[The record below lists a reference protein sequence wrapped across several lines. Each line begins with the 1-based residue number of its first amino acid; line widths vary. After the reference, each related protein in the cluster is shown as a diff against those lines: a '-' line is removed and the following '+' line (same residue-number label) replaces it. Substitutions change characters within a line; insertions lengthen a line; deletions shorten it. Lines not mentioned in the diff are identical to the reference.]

1 MKRIISAILAAAV
14 FITLFCSCAKNSPK
28 KESKYNTLYFKD
40 SSKSQKAAAT
50 FFNSANGKK
59 KTVNMK
65 KISTDKNSC
74 TFSCKGDTSA
84 YNMAYVTYEKKKT
97 DSFTFNKCTSGWHKT
112 KNNLFPYTQGKKDCY
127 KPKYDVLKFK
137 YQDYEKKV
145 YVWKP
150 VDYDAKSPEKYSTVY
165 TLDAYL
171 MMYIKEAER
180 SFRACPVVTEQ
191 VNAMNTVTGRN
202 AIVVGIDTS
211 FRRDSDL
218 TPDIG
223 ELRFENS
230 FDEMEGKKFA
240 SFIKNKVMPYIN
252 KHYNVY
258 TDARHNSIAGA
269 SLGGMEAFYIG
280 MEYPETFGTVGA
292 LSPSFWAFKDSAWV
306 KYLSGKKF
314 SNKSPFLYLY
324 SGNYDL
330 DVGPFVKTMYNN
342 LIKKGYP
349 KNKVVYHYIEEN
361 EHNTYCWRLMFSE
374 FLTAAAYGKI
384 EPLQKNK

>member
-1 MKRIISAILAAAV
+1 
-14 FITLFCSCAKNSPK
+14 
-28 KESKYNTLYFKD
+28 
-40 SSKSQKAAAT
+40 
-50 FFNSANGKK
+50 
-59 KTVNMK
+59 
-65 KISTDKNSC
+65 
-74 TFSCKGDTSA
+74 
-84 YNMAYVTYEKKKT
+84 
-97 DSFTFNKCTSGWHKT
+97 
-112 KNNLFPYTQGKKDCY
+112 
-127 KPKYDVLKFK
+127 
-137 YQDYEKKV
+137 
-145 YVWKP
+145 
-150 VDYDAKSPEKYSTVY
+150 
-165 TLDAYL
+165 
-171 MMYIKEAER
+171 
-180 SFRACPVVTEQ
+180 
-191 VNAMNTVTGRN
+191 
-202 AIVVGIDTS
+202 
-211 FRRDSDL
+211 
-218 TPDIG
+218 
-223 ELRFENS
+223 
-230 FDEMEGKKFA
+230 MEGKEFA

-280 MEYPETFGTVGA
+280 MEYPEAFGTVGA

-342 LIKKGYP
+342 LLKKGYP
-349 KNKVVYHYIEEN
+349 KNKVVYHYIEKN